1 MSLHQYEVDFS
12 QLLAKRFTFIKVN
25 HILLSP
31 TYHLFICLHYAIFF
45 LQALAKAE

>member
-1 MSLHQYEVDFS
+1 M
-12 QLLAKRFTFIKVN
+12 N

-45 LQALAKAE
+45 FTGSSQSRVNN